1 MSGKLKKIANG
12 DRPRRKERG
21 FFTARE
27 VEILVE
33 EVEKNMAVLFAPNKD
48 VYTNNK
54 NNNVGMTSVA
64 FMYYK
69 ILFLL
74 RTNISPSL

>member
-1 MSGKLKKIANG
+1 MSRKLKKMVDG
-12 DRPRRKERG
+12 DRPKKERKKN
-21 FFTARE
+21 FTARE

-33 EVEKNMAVLFAPNKD
+33 EVEKNRAVLFAPHKD

-54 NNNVGMTSVA
+54 NNNVEMTSVA

-69 ILFLL
+69 ILF
-74 RTNISPSL
+74 SFGDKY